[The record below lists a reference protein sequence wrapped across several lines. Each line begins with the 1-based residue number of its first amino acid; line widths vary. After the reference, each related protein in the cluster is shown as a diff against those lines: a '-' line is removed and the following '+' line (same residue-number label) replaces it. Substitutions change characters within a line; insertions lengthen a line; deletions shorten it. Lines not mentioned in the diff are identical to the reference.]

1 MASMHYNPYRRL
13 RYELHMK
20 RQEVDVL
27 RLVLQVIATLQEATP
42 DIGLTHRA
50 ETVFARLH
58 AEVEWFF
65 RDDGHMEVSNV
76 GGANKK
82 GNPGGVR

>member
-1 MASMHYNPYRRL
+1 MASMLYNPCRRL

-27 RLVLQVIATLQEATP
+27 RLVLHVIAALQEATP

-50 ETVFARLH
+50 GTTFAGLR

-65 RDDGHMEVSNV
+65 RDDVHKEVFSVGRKNKQ
-76 GGANKK
+76 GGA
-82 GNPGGVR
+82 GNL